1 MKNTKKWLIFLACSI
16 MTLPAMAQDRTLFEV
31 YELALA
37 NDAQYQAARYQYES
51 VQQATPIA
59 RSALLPQI
67 SGTAQTFENQNT
79 TDSTNPLFD
88 GTNEFNTTGFSLN
101 LSQSIYRNDQWMSL
115 KQAKASV
122 AQAEAE
128 FKAALQDLIVR
139 TIQAYFDVLASEDNL
154 AFAVAER
161 EAVGRQ
167 LEQSQK
173 RFEVGLIAITDVKES
188 QASYDAAIAAEISA
202 KNQIDIAREAL
213 AVLTGEYIE
222 SIKPLS
228 PDLPLV
234 TPEPDDIQAWV
245 DQSLAQNLSFMAAQM
260 GAKAANY
267 GVKVARSGHYPYLDL
282 VASYDQTD
290 YDYRQSASALN
301 ADRKIDGGNIGV
313 QFTLPIYSG
322 HRVSSQTRQAAADYN
337 ASLQSLEF
345 TRRSTIQSARSSFLN
360 VKTGISEVQALKQS
374 LESSRVSA
382 EATQAGFQVGTRTA
396 VDVLLTL
403 RTTFDAERN
412 YALARY
418 NYILNYARLKQ
429 AAGTLT
435 EMDIDT
441 VNKLLIE
448 RKQPVIPAP

>member
-1 MKNTKKWLIFLACSI
+1 MKNTKKWLLFLASSA
-16 MTLPAMAQDRTLFEV
+16 MTLPAFAQDRTLIEV

-51 VQQATPIA
+51 AQQATPIA

-79 TDSTNPLFD
+79 TDSANPLFD
-88 GTNEFNTTGFSLN
+88 GSNEFNTTGFSLN

-128 FKAALQDLIVR
+128 FKASLQDLILR
-139 TIQAYFDVLASEDNL
+139 TIQAYFDVLASEDNQR
-154 AFAVAER
+154 FTTAER

-202 KNQIDIAREAL
+202 KNQINIARESL

-234 TPEPDDIQAWV
+234 TPKPDDIQAWV
-245 DQSLAQNLSFMAAQM
+245 DQSLAQNLSFLASQMAA
-260 GAKAANY
+260 KASNY

-282 VASYDQTD
+282 VASYDETD
-290 YDYRQSASALN
+290 YDYRESASALN
-301 ADRKIDGGNIGV
+301 SDRKSDGGNIGI

-322 HRVSSQTRQAAADYN
+322 HRVSSQTAQAAANYN

-403 RTTFDAERN
+403 RTTFEAERN
-412 YALARY
+412 YALSRY

-435 EMDIDT
+435 EQDIDT
-441 VNKLLIE
+441 VDKLLIE
-448 RKQPVIPAP
+448 KLPAIPAP

>member
-1 MKNTKKWLIFLACSI
+1 MNNTKKWLLFLASSA
-16 MTLPAMAQDRTLFEV
+16 MALPAFAQDRTLFEV
-31 YELALA
+31 YELALS

-51 VQQATPIA
+51 VKQSAPIA

-88 GTNEFNTTGFSLN
+88 GTNKFNTTGYSLS
-101 LSQSIYRNDQWMSL
+101 LSQSIYRNDQWMNL
-115 KQAKASV
+115 KQANASV

-128 FKAALQDLIVR
+128 YKAALQDLIIR

-154 AFAVAER
+154 RFATAER

-202 KNQIDIAREAL
+202 KNQINIAREAL

-228 PDLPLV
+228 PDLPMV
-234 TPEPDDIQAWV
+234 KPEPDDIQAWV
-245 DQSLAQNLSFMAAQM
+245 DQSLAQNLSFLAAQM
-260 GAKAANY
+260 GAKASNY

-282 VASYDQTD
+282 VASYDKTD
-290 YDYRQSASALN
+290 YDYRESASALN
-301 ADRKIDGGNIGV
+301 TDRKTDGGNIGV

-322 HRVSSQTRQAAADYN
+322 HRVSSQTAQAAANYN
-337 ASLQSLEF
+337 ASLQNLEF
-345 TRRSTIQSARSSFLN
+345 SRRSTIQSARSSFLN

-412 YALARY
+412 YALSRY

-435 EMDIDT
+435 EQDIDT
-441 VNKLLIE
+441 VDKLLIE
-448 RKQPVIPAP
+448 KPPTTPAP